1 MRWQIVPTLT
11 LSLDNFH
18 RRRVMKKVVF
28 YVMTEKGFEV
38 LKKTIEV
45 NAEILDFIV
54 VVRTAMLR
62 MISPNKLLN

>member
-1 MRWQIVPTLT
+1 
-11 LSLDNFH
+11 
-18 RRRVMKKVVF
+18 MKKVVF